1 MAMKLVRFDW
11 AMKHLLRDKANYS
24 VLEGF
29 LSVLLNEKV
38 IIKKIL
44 SSQSNKETDSD
55 KYNDVDILVENA
67 PLAHSL
73 AR

>member
-29 LSVLLNEKV
+29 LPLAQDVRLCKNDFRV
-38 IIKKIL
+38 F
-44 SSQSNKETDSD
+44 SNKLLFRKCDSLLPITE
-55 KYNDVDILVENA
+55 YNY
-67 PLAHSL
+67 
-73 AR
+73 